1 MAEETI
7 TILKVGTE
15 EAVKSVNDLK
25 NNIKILKDNLGELE
39 IGTEEYQN
47 TLDELKVNQNALKD
61 AMYATSASME
71 DLAKAATGTSETY
84 NSLVHRMAALKEEL
98 RNTDISTDRGKQ
110 RFQELAGQI
119 NEVNDKLKEMDA
131 LQGNYQRNVGNYESA
146 FKGFSK
152 YADTFKKGLD
162 ATKGGVMGVKS
173 GFDALSVSP
182 VVGTISILISM
193 FMKLSASLKEDEEGT
208 NALKKGMDALKP
220 IMDFLSGL
228 LGNIV
233 DILADLITKV
243 ASFVS
248 SNGLF
253 QKIIQGVVG
262 VGNSILKFVVAPFKG
277 VIAAIK
283 VFKEQGVKGL
293 GDAAK
298 AFGQEMKSGVAFKEN
313 FQAGQA
319 VADTII
325 AGAKSKKKEVK
336 ETGKDLGK
344 DVKDG
349 LLDGLDKLQEDID
362 KQLEA
367 DMAAIMKAYEE
378 ENKAAVK
385 KAEDRLNALDK
396 AVNHQKE
403 LNSILVE
410 DDQERAAKEYEIEQ
424 TANQKK
430 LDLLDQFKKEALD
443 RGDLDAY
450 LAFDQ
455 ERADLSVEI
464 ETNALR
470 EKMRL
475 RKQDLKDA
483 EEKSKAQKALLK
495 GVASA
500 TSGILGSIADMY
512 EEDEENSEK
521 NADKI
526 KGLRIAAATIDT
538 LSGAIGAF
546 MQASETIP
554 PPYGQIVGAISAA
567 AVTAAGIAEI
577 AKIKSTKVNGSSG
590 SAATPTAMA
599 VASAPTL
606 TTEVANVRS
615 LTSAS
620 EEDRLNQMASDQ
632 RVYIVASDIEASQ
645 NQIKTQV
652 AESSF

>member
-1 MAEETI
+1 MAEETL

-15 EAVKSVNDLK
+15 EAVSSINDLK
-25 NNIKILKDNLGELE
+25 QNIKDLKDKLGDLE
-39 IGTEEYQN
+39 IGTSEYQD

-84 NSLVHRMAALKEEL
+84 NSLVHRMAAMKEEL
-98 RNTDISTDRGKQ
+98 RNTDISTEKGKQ

-146 FKGFSK
+146 FKGFAK
-152 YADTFKKGLD
+152 TADTFKKGLD

-173 GFDALSVSP
+173 GFDALSASP
-182 VVGTISILISM
+182 VVGTISILISL
-193 FMKLSASLKEDEEGT
+193 FMKLSSSLKEDEEGT
-208 NALKKGMDALKP
+208 NAVKKGLDALKP
-220 IMDFLSGL
+220 VMDFFSGL
-228 LGNIV
+228 LQNMVG
-233 DILADLITKV
+233 ILADLITKV
-243 ASFVS
+243 ASFVT

-253 QKIIQGVVG
+253 QKIIQGVIG

-283 VFKEQGVKGL
+283 VFREQGVKGL

-336 ETGKDLGK
+336 DAGKDLAK
-344 DVKDG
+344 ELRDG
-349 LLDGLDKLQEDID
+349 LQDYEKLREEQE

-367 DMAAIMKAYEE
+367 DLAEIMKLYDE
-378 ENKAAVK
+378 ENKTAVQNAENRI
-385 KAEDRLNALDK
+385 KAIDK
-396 AVNHQKE
+396 AADHQKE
-403 LNSILVE
+403 LNSIMVE
-410 DDQERAAKEYEIEQ
+410 DEQERAAKEYAIGEA
-424 TANQKK
+424 ANQKK
-430 LDLLDQFKKEALD
+430 LELLEQFQKEALD

-455 ERADLSVEI
+455 ERADLEVEI

-475 RKQDLKDA
+475 RKEDLKDA
-483 EEKSKAQKALLK
+483 EKNAKAQKDLLK
-495 GVASA
+495 SVASA

-521 NADKI
+521 NAEKI
-526 KGLRIAAATIDT
+526 KALRIAAATIDT
-538 LSGAIGAF
+538 ISGAIGAF

-554 PPYGQIVGAISAA
+554 PPYGQIVGAVSAA

-577 AKIKSTKVNGSSG
+577 AKIKATKTSGSSA
-590 SAATPTAMA
+590 SASTPTAMA

-606 TTEVANVRS
+606 TTEVANVRN
-615 LTSAS
+615 LTSAT

>member
-98 RNTDISTDRGKQ
+98 RNTDISTDQGKQ
-110 RFQELAGQI
+110 KFKELAGQI

-173 GFDALSVSP
+173 GFDALSASP
-182 VVGTISILISM
+182 VVGTISILISL
-193 FMKLSASLKEDEEGT
+193 FMKLSDSLKEDEEGT
-208 NALKKGMDALKP
+208 NAVKKGMDALKP
-220 IMDFLSGL
+220 VMDFFSGL

-253 QKIIQGVVG
+253 QKVIQGVIG

-325 AGAKSKKKEVK
+325 AGAKSKKKDAK
-336 ETGKDLGK
+336 DAGKNLGKDL
-344 DVKDG
+344 KDG
-349 LLDGLDKLQEDID
+349 LLEGVDKLQEELD
-362 KQLEA
+362 KQMEA
-367 DMAAIMKAYEE
+367 DIAAMLKAEE
-378 ENKAAVK
+378 EANKAAVK
-385 KAEDRLNALDK
+385 KAENRLNALDK

-403 LNSILVE
+403 LNSIMVE

-483 EEKSKAQKALLK
+483 EEKAKAQKAILK

-554 PPYGQIVGAISAA
+554 PPYGQIVGAVSAA

-590 SAATPTAMA
+590 SAATPTSPA

>member
-25 NNIKILKDNLGELE
+25 NNIKILKDTLGELE

-173 GFDALSVSP
+173 GFDALSASP
-182 VVGTISILISM
+182 VVGTISILISL
-193 FMKLSASLKEDEEGT
+193 FMKLSASLKDDEEGT

-220 IMDFLSGL
+220 VMDFLSGL
-228 LGNIV
+228 LGNLV
-233 DILADLITKV
+233 DLLADLITKI

-253 QKIIQGVVG
+253 QKIIQGVIG
-262 VGNSILKFVVAPFKG
+262 VGNSILKFVVSPFKG

-298 AFGQEMKSGVAFKEN
+298 AFGDEMKSGVAFKAN

-336 ETGKDLGK
+336 EAGKDLGK
-344 DVKDG
+344 EVKDG
-349 LLDGLDKLQEDID
+349 VLEGVEKLREELDR
-362 KQLEA
+362 QLEA
-367 DMAAIMKAYEE
+367 DLAEIMKTYEE
-378 ENKAAVK
+378 ENKAAVQ

-396 AVNHQKE
+396 AVNRQKE

-410 DDQERAAKEYEIEQ
+410 DDQERAAKEYAIEEA
-424 TANQKK
+424 ANQKK
-430 LDLLDQFKKEALD
+430 LALLDQFKQEALD

-483 EEKSKAQKALLK
+483 EEKAKAQKDILK

-521 NADKI
+521 NAEKI

-577 AKIKSTKVNGSSG
+577 AKIKSTKANGSSG

-615 LTSAS
+615 VTSAS

-632 RVYIVASDIEASQ
+632 RVYIVASDIEESQ